1 MWPYCLHQPKPSGE
15 MPRTRRT
22 GVPRLL
28 PGMLALLLAVLWG
41 LPYAA
46 AQADS
51 RAAQIE
57 TARQEKA
64 KTLRADEPSK
74 TERGLRAIKEQKI
87 LERISA
93 GVAGFRVK
101 LGGLVQGGGF
111 ALGPEYL
118 RRDLAHGNLLFRTAA
133 QCSMKLYQRYDLE
146 FAAPHFAAEKLF
158 FDFYSVHHNYPGI
171 NYYGPGPRSEKGSR
185 SNFRLEDTALDGTFG
200 LQPIGGLKFGA
211 SGGYL
216 FVNVGP
222 GTDTR
227 FVSTEKLFTPLQA
240 PGIDQQA
247 DFIRYGAFIQV
258 DYRDRLGGPR
268 AGGNYVVQ
276 YDRFVDQTLGRHSF
290 DRLAL
295 DLQQYIPLF
304 NKRRVLALRG
314 KSVLTNPDPGKV
326 VPFYL
331 QPSLGGSED
340 LRGFPAFRFY
350 DRNMIVVNGEY
361 RWEVFSGLDMALFVD
376 AGKVFARRSQW
387 NFHDLEADG
396 GFGLR
401 FNVRNDVFLRID
413 AGFSHEGFQVWF
425 KFSNI
430 FGDERIRSS
439 RFQ

>member
-1 MWPYCLHQPKPSGE
+1 MTILLVAGLFLPQ
-15 MPRTRRT
+15 
-22 GVPRLL
+22 LL
-28 PGMLALLLAVLWG
+28 P
-41 LPYAA
+41 
-46 AQADS
+46 AQVDS
-51 RAAQIE
+51 RAAEIE
-57 TARQEKA
+57 AARKEKA

-74 TERGLRAIKEQKI
+74 TEQALRAFKERKI

-111 ALGPEYL
+111 AIGPEYL

-133 QCSMKLYQRYDLE
+133 QSSIKLYQRYDLE
-146 FAAPHFAAEKLF
+146 FAAPHFAAQKLF

-185 SNFRLEDTALDGTFG
+185 SNFRLEDTAIDGTFG
-200 LQPIGGLKFGA
+200 LQPKGGLKFGA

-227 FVSTEKLFTPLQA
+227 FVSTEKVFTPAQT

-247 DFIRYGAFIQV
+247 DFVRYGAFIQM
-258 DYRDRLGGPR
+258 DYQDRPGGPR

-290 DRLAL
+290 DRLAI
-295 DLQQYIPLF
+295 DLQQYIPFF

-314 KSVLTNPDPGKV
+314 KSVLTNPDGGKA

-331 QPSLGGSED
+331 QPTLGGSDD
-340 LRGFPAFRFY
+340 LRGFRSFRFS
-350 DRNMIVVNGEY
+350 DRNMIVVNAEY
-361 RWEVFSGLDMALFVD
+361 RWEVFSGLDMALFAD

-401 FNVRNDVFLRID
+401 FNVHNDVFLRID

-425 KFSNI
+425 KFNKAFS
-430 FGDERIRSS
+430 DERIRSS

>member
-1 MWPYCLHQPKPSGE
+1 MWPYCLHNAKPAAE
-15 MPRTRRT
+15 MPRTGKA

-28 PGMLALLLAVLWG
+28 VGMLAPILVLMWG
-41 LPYAA
+41 WSYAA

-57 TARQEKA
+57 AARQEKA
-64 KTLRADEPSK
+64 KTLRPDEPCK
-74 TERGLRAIKEQKI
+74 AERALRAFKERKI

-118 RRDLAHGNLLFRTAA
+118 RHDLAHGNLLFRSAA
-133 QCSMKLYQRYDLE
+133 QASFKRYERFDLE
-146 FAAPHFAAEKLF
+146 FGVPQSARKKLV
-158 FDFYSVHHNYPGI
+158 FDFYSVYHNYPGI
-171 NYYGPGPRSEKGSR
+171 NYYGPGPLSQKSAR
-185 SNFRLEDTALDGTFG
+185 SNFRLEDTAIDTTLG
-200 LQPIGGLKFGA
+200 LQPIRGLKFGA

-222 GTDTR
+222 GTDTH
-227 FVSTEKLFTPLQA
+227 FVSAEKVFTPLQA

-247 DFIRYGAFIQV
+247 NFIRYGAFIQA
-258 DYRDRLGGPR
+258 DYRDRPGGPR
-268 AGGNYVVQ
+268 AGGSYVIQ

-290 DRLAL
+290 NRLAL
-295 DLQQYIPLF
+295 DLQQYIPFF
-304 NKRRVLALRG
+304 NRRRVLALHG
-314 KSVLTNPDPGKV
+314 KSVLTNRDTNKV
-326 VPFYL
+326 VPFYM
-331 QPSLGGSED
+331 QPALGGSDD
-340 LRGFPAFRFY
+340 LRGFRAFRFY
-350 DRNMIVVNGEY
+350 DRNMLVVNGEY

-387 NFHDLEADG
+387 NFHDMEVDE
-396 GFGLR
+396 GFGFR

-413 AGFSHEGFQVWF
+413 TGFSHEGCQVWF
-425 KFSNI
+425 KFNKAFS
-430 FGDERIRSS
+430 DERIRSS

>member
-1 MWPYCLHQPKPSGE
+1 LI
-15 MPRTRRT
+15 
-22 GVPRLL
+22 
-28 PGMLALLLAVLWG
+28 LAVIWG
-41 LPYAA
+41 LPHAV
-46 AQADS
+46 AQTDS

-57 TARQEKA
+57 AARKEKSQHLQPEEA
-64 KTLRADEPSK
+64 SK
-74 TERGLRAIKEQKI
+74 AERGLLVFREQKI

-111 ALGPEYL
+111 AIGPEYL

-133 QCSMKLYQRYDLE
+133 QASIKRYERFDLE
-146 FAAPHFAAEKLF
+146 FGVPQDARRKLVV
-158 FDFYSVHHNYPGI
+158 DFYSVYHNYPGI
-171 NYYGPGPRSEKGSR
+171 NYYGPGPHSEKGSR
-185 SNFRLEDTALDGTFG
+185 SNFRLEDTAIDGTLG
-200 LQPIGGLKFGA
+200 LQPIRGLKLGA

-227 FVSTEKLFTPLQA
+227 LVSTEKVFTPLQA

-247 DFIRYGAFIQV
+247 DFIRYGPFIQL
-258 DYRDRLGGPR
+258 DYQDRPGGPR

-276 YDRFVDQTLGRHSF
+276 YDRFVDQSLGRHSF
-290 DRLAL
+290 ERLAI
-295 DLQQYIPLF
+295 DLQQYIPFF
-304 NKRRVLALRG
+304 NKRRVLALRA
-314 KSVLTNPDPGKV
+314 KSVLTNPDGGKV

-331 QPSLGGSED
+331 QPSLGGADD
-340 LRGFPAFRFY
+340 LRGFRAFRFY
-350 DRNMIVVNGEY
+350 DNNMMVVNGEY
-361 RWEVFSGLDMALFVD
+361 HWEVFSGLDMALFVD

-396 GFGLR
+396 GFGFR
-401 FNVRNDVFLRID
+401 FNVHNDVFLRID

-425 KFSNI
+425 KFNKAFS
-430 FGDERIRSS
+430 DERIRSS

>member
-1 MWPYCLHQPKPSGE
+1 MWPYCLHPPKPSA
-15 MPRTRRT
+15 MPCTRGA

-28 PGMLALLLAVLWG
+28 PGILVLLLAVMWG

-46 AQADS
+46 AQAES

-57 TARQEKA
+57 AARKEKA
-64 KTLRADEPSK
+64 KNLQPDEPSK
-74 TERGLRAIKEQKI
+74 TERALHTFKERKI

-118 RRDLAHGNLLFRTAA
+118 RRDLAQGNLRFRAAA
-133 QCSMKLYQRYDLE
+133 QASIKRYERFDLE
-146 FAAPHFAAEKLF
+146 FGLPQDAKRKLV
-158 FDFYSVHHNYPGI
+158 FDFYSVYHNYPGI
-171 NYYGPGPRSEKGSR
+171 NYYGPGPLSQKSAR
-185 SNFRLEDTALDGTFG
+185 SNFRLEDAAIDSTVG
-200 LQPIGGLKFGA
+200 LQPVRGLKFGA

-227 FVSTEKLFTPLQA
+227 YVSTEKVFTPA
-240 PGIDQQA
+240 ETPGIDQQA
-247 DFIRYGAFIQV
+247 NFIRYGAFVQA
-258 DYRDRLGGPR
+258 DYRDRPGGPR
-268 AGGNYVVQ
+268 AGGSYVVQ

-295 DLQQYIPLF
+295 DLQQYIPFF
-304 NKRRVLALRG
+304 NKRRVLALHG
-314 KSVLTNPDPGKV
+314 KSVLTNPDANKL
-326 VPFYL
+326 VPFYM
-331 QPSLGGSED
+331 QPTLGGSED
-340 LRGFPAFRFY
+340 LRGFRSFRFY

-396 GFGLR
+396 GFGFR
-401 FNVRNDVFLRID
+401 FNIRNDVFLRID
-413 AGFSHEGFQVWF
+413 TAFSHEGFQIWF
-425 KFSNI
+425 KFNKAFS
-430 FGDERIRSS
+430 DERIRSS

>member
-1 MWPYCLHQPKPSGE
+1 MWPYCLHQPKPLGE
-15 MPRTRRT
+15 MPRPWNA
-22 GVPRLL
+22 VAPRLL
-28 PGMLALLLAVLWG
+28 PSLLALLLAVMWG

-64 KTLRADEPSK
+64 KNLQPDEPSK
-74 TERGLRAIKEQKI
+74 PEQFLRAFTERKM
-87 LERISA
+87 LERVSA
-93 GVAGFRVK
+93 GAAGFRVK

-111 ALGPEYL
+111 AIGPEYL

-133 QCSMKLYQRYDLE
+133 QASMKRYERFDLQ
-146 FAAPHFAAEKLF
+146 FGVPQDAGKKLV
-158 FDFYSVHHNYPGI
+158 FDLYSVYHNYPGI
-171 NYYGPGPRSEKGSR
+171 NYYGPGPHSQRSSR
-185 SNFRLEDTALDGTFG
+185 SNFRLEDTALDGTLG
-200 LQPIGGLKFGA
+200 LQPIPGLRFGA

-227 FVSTEKLFTPLQA
+227 FVSTEQAFTPLQA

-247 DFIRYGAFIQV
+247 DFLRFGGFIQI
-258 DYRDRLGGPR
+258 DYQDRPGGPR

-290 DRLAL
+290 ERLAV
-295 DLQQYIPLF
+295 DLQQYIPFF
-304 NKRRVLALRG
+304 NKRRVLALRA
-314 KSVLTNPDPGKV
+314 KSVLTNPDGGKV

-331 QPSLGGSED
+331 QPSLGGSDD
-340 LRGFPAFRFY
+340 LRGFRAFRFY
-350 DRNMIVVNGEY
+350 DNNMMVVNGEY
-361 RWEVFSGLDMALFVD
+361 HWEVFSGLDMALFVD

-396 GFGLR
+396 GFGFR
-401 FNVRNDVFLRID
+401 FNVHNDVFLRID